1 MLSCIFLGMPGVG
14 KTHLKFLLLDQEPPH
29 LRTSTNCAEAPVRIE
44 IRTITGTRVQTI
56 GGRWQGVVE
65 EEMFDVVGEM
75 ILIAEPESI
84 LEVDQLEQD
93 PPKQSEQAK
102 PSKSVFGRLLDWV
115 RGNKTSD
122 QATKETGAS
131 AQTLS
136 SSVSDACQRAMNA
149 IMEKLIHCITKLRSR
164 QGTSGEVSKRTDLKW
179 RWVYVNDS
187 GGQPEYHELLPLFVR
202 RISTAVCVI
211 RLPDK
216 LDETQAVEYYREG
229 ERVGDVQQSQFTAK
243 DTVQCLANTIQAY
256 STQDQPPK
264 IIVVGTHLDKHEEK
278 VLTAATTDPGCS
290 GGATAA
296 SKVETLEEKDRQLR
310 EMLEPDFANQLV
322 YYSESSSPKQ
332 LIFPLN
338 TLNRG
343 EREMAV
349 AESIRQSIE
358 KSGAREEKVPIWWYI
373 MELLLR
379 ELARELGR
387 GVLRRE
393 ECLEVARL
401 LNIGEED
408 FEAALVYFDELNI
421 IKYRPEAL
429 HGVVFIDPQIPLNK
443 VSEMVFHSYKLRDP
457 SQAESTCLS
466 EEWRHFRDRGVVTKE
481 CLEHF
486 RRHYYQDIFSEDD
499 LIKYLKGLL
508 VLAPISMPELP
519 PSSPAAP
526 STETTGKQV
535 ATETA
540 GKEAPMEAASKEA
553 TTAAVGEG
561 APASKSSKAKERFIM
576 PALLRTLAEAELQ
589 RHRLSSPVAATLL
602 VRFPRGCRRA
612 GVFCCFVV
620 HLVRHCGWDL
630 ILDTEQQLFRNFIKM
645 RLLTSPPLSVVLIDS
660 NTYIE
665 VRVNAATGI
674 PVSEYAGLLPVIK
687 NAILSGISAAC
698 RALTYKQTKPQLT
711 FYCPHTLPS
720 IEAARSSGEVDGV
733 ESKSQ
738 HTATLTPD
746 RKYWRCDLDPDNYFG
761 MLEDQHTI
769 WFGLPQGMYTCS
781 IIYVSSVCHAPG
793 VDNLLLVCYAASQ
806 STLKVGTGRPV
817 KSTRSSTL
825 GEQIASIVYLS
836 LSFINRFHFSLSALP
851 TPRNLTLIVWKNQQ
865 GKKQQFR
872 LMQLICHKWKIIGNL
887 VEIPLPLLTGWEEK
901 YGKDPM
907 NSINAVLSHW
917 LEHPTEYYP
926 VSWEGLSHLLDD
938 AELGQVALDLNQ
950 ALSNAL

>member
-1 MLSCIFLGMPGVG
+1 MHVHHVHISVQSATIPGSKSRLLQALQYGFVKLVMLSCIFLGMPGVG

-29 LRTSTNCAEAPVRIE
+29 LRTTTNCAEAPVRIE

-56 GGRWQGVVE
+56 GGRMQGIDDDNE
-65 EEMFDVVGEM
+65 QMFDVVAEL
-75 ILIAEPESI
+75 ILTAELESI
-84 LEVDQLEQD
+84 VEVEQLEQD

-102 PSKSVFGRLLDWV
+102 PTKSVFGRLLDW
-115 RGNKTSD
+115 NKTSTDAEGISAQAD

-136 SSVSDACQRAMNA
+136 SSVSNACQRAVNTL
-149 IMEKLIHCITKLRSR
+149 MEKLIHCITKLRSR
-164 QGTSGEVSKRTDLKW
+164 HGGLSKRKDLKW
-179 RWVYVNDS
+179 MWIYVNDG

-264 IIVVGTHLDKHEEK
+264 IIVVGTHLDKLEEK
-278 VLTAATTDPGCS
+278 VLTAATTDPRCS
-290 GGATAA
+290 GRATAA
-296 SKVETLEEKDRQLR
+296 SEVETLEEKDRELR
-310 EMLEPDFANQLV
+310 EILEPNFTDQLV
-322 YYSESSSPKQ
+322 YYSKSSSPKQ

-421 IKYRPEAL
+421 FKYRPEAL
-429 HGVVFIDPQIPLNK
+429 PGVIFIDPQIPLNK

-457 SQAESTCLS
+457 FESTCLS
-466 EEWRHFRDRGVVTKE
+466 EEWRQFRDQGVVTKE

-486 RRHYYQDIFSEDD
+486 KRHYYQDIFSEDD

-508 VLAPISMPELP
+508 VLAPISKPELP
-519 PSSPAAP
+519 SS

-553 TTAAVGEG
+553 TTATVGEE

-576 PALLRTLAEAELQ
+576 PALLRTLTEAELQ

-687 NAILSGISAAC
+687 NVILSGISAAC

-781 IIYVSSVCHAPG
+781 IIYVFSVWHATDVNNATCTLYSLT
-793 VDNLLLVCYAASQ
+793 VDFQ
-806 STLKVGTGRPV
+806 SRYRTACQVH
-817 KSTRSSTL
+817 
-825 GEQIASIVYLS
+825 QI
-836 LSFINRFHFSLSALP
+836 FHS
-851 TPRNLTLIVWKNQQ
+851 R
-865 GKKQQFR
+865 
-872 LMQLICHKWKIIGNL
+872 
-887 VEIPLPLLTGWEEK
+887 
-901 YGKDPM
+901 
-907 NSINAVLSHW
+907 
-917 LEHPTEYYP
+917 
-926 VSWEGLSHLLDD
+926 
-938 AELGQVALDLNQ
+938 
-950 ALSNAL
+950 